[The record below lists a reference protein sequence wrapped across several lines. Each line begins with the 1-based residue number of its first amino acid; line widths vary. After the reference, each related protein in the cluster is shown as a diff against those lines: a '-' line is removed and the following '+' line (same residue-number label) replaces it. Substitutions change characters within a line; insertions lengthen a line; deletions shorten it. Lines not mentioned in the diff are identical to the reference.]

1 MNNAS
6 VMAAK
11 PNAYIISLKYA
22 PGLKKEFILLGEN
35 LRQRGADISY
45 LVAQPYRYLSDIDAE
60 NMIYLTSAT
69 KPWALM
75 LETVKCLSH
84 WSDFAEIFHSSPPD
98 FVCCYNFHPL
108 NVFILRYLKRA
119 FPRCVTALYI
129 HEPYKPDKRPYG
141 PTKGTYIYVFESLQS
156 ISLNYADH
164 AILPSDLA
172 CKLFASRHPG
182 YSGSIHYAPILVSDK
197 RNLRSPKERKLFT
210 YAGGVHR
217 ATGFDIFIDLVNHSA
232 SLNADF
238 EFLAITSSRI
248 NGYLYNLSPEG
259 RRVLT
264 LINKQT
270 IADHEI
276 NDAIGTSFSIFRLD
290 REITQSGVI
299 PVSCMNGTPVI
310 VRDLPGFIQHVKHAY
325 NGYVVKDPCSPAEI
339 IEGMR
344 FVKKHFHELSRN
356 ARKSYEEIWAE
367 HNWPRYYQW
376 LIDILLSQGMI
387 NSEAGHSEL

>member
-1 MNNAS
+1 
-6 VMAAK
+6 MAAK
-11 PNAYIISLKYA
+11 PKAYIISLKYA

-35 LRQRGADISY
+35 LRQRGADVSY
-45 LVAQPYRYLSDIDAE
+45 LVAQPYRYLSDIDADG
-60 NMIYLTSAT
+60 MIYLTNST

-75 LETVKCLSH
+75 LETVNYLSR
-84 WSDFAEIFHSSPPD
+84 WSDFAEIFRSSCPD

-108 NVFILRYLKRA
+108 NIFILRYLKRA

-129 HEPYKPDKRPYG
+129 HEPYKPDKTPYG
-141 PTKGTYIYVFESLQS
+141 LTKGAYIHIFELLQS
-156 ISLNYADH
+156 VSLSYADH

-172 CKLFASRHPG
+172 CKLFPSRCPG

-197 RNLRSPKERKLFT
+197 RNLRSPKERQFFT
-210 YAGGVHR
+210 YTGGVHK
-217 ATGFDIFIDLVNHSA
+217 ATGFDIFIDLVNHSV

-238 EFLAITSSRI
+238 EFLTITSSKI
-248 NGYLYNLSPEG
+248 SGYLHNLSPEG

-264 LINKQT
+264 LINK
-270 IADHEI
+270 EI
-276 NDAIGTSFSIFRLD
+276 ITDQEIDEAISTSLAIFRLD

-299 PVSCMNGTPVI
+299 PVSFMNGTPVI
-310 VRDLPGFIQHVKHAY
+310 VRNLPGFTQHVRHAY
-325 NGYVVKDPCSPAEI
+325 NGHVVTDPCSPAEI
-339 IEGMR
+339 IEGMI
-344 FVKKHFHELSRN
+344 FVKQHFHELSRN

-376 LIDILLSQGMI
+376 LIDILSSQDKV